1 MKTQLEVSHH
11 YGKNYH
17 ILSDPFLSSLLAL
30 LCSKDTYQPLITDLT
45 KLLYNALIARVVGL
59 EFPQKKCTIKTRMIT
74 THKEAVLKEKLIDFD
89 TRVIT
94 VNLARAGIVPSQLC
108 YEFLN
113 HIFKPKYVRQDH
125 IYINRTVDD
134 QSQVIGSQISGFK
147 IGGKLDKAI
156 VLFPDPMGATGG
168 SICETLQLYK
178 SRISGKP
185 LKWIALHLIVT
196 PEYLKKV
203 KTEHPDLIVYG
214 LRLDRGLSSKRILK
228 TVPGTH
234 WNQERGLT
242 QYQYIV
248 PGAGGLG
255 EILNNAFV

>member
-1 MKTQLEVSHH
+1 MKTQLEVNHH
-11 YGKNYH
+11 YGGNYH

-30 LCSKDTYQPLITDLT
+30 LCSKDTYQPLITDFI

-59 EFPQKKCTIKTRMIT
+59 EFPQKRCMIKTRMYS

-134 QSQVIGSQISGFK
+134 QSQVIGSQISGYK
-147 IGGKLDKAI
+147 IGGSLEKSI

-178 SRISGKP
+178 SRIPEKP

-203 KTEHPDLIVYG
+203 KMEHPEVIVYG

-228 TVPGTH
+228 TIPGTH
-234 WNQERGLT
+234 WNQEHGLNP
-242 QYQYIV
+242 YQYIV

>member
-1 MKTQLEVSHH
+1 MIVEIKHT

-30 LCSKDTYQPLITDLT
+30 LCSKDTHQPLITDLI

-59 EFPQKKCTIKTRMIT
+59 EFPQKKCVIKTRMHP
-74 THKEAVLKEKLIDFD
+74 THKEAVLKEKLIDFN
-89 TRVIT
+89 TRVVT

-113 HIFKPKYVRQDH
+113 HIFKPRYVRQDH

-134 QSQVIGSQISGFK
+134 QSHVVGSQISGYK
-147 IGGKLDKAI
+147 IGGSIEKTI

-178 SRISGKP
+178 NRVQGNP
-185 LKWIALHLIVT
+185 LKWISLHLIVT

-203 KTEHPDLIVYG
+203 KTEHPHLIVYG

-228 TVPGTH
+228 TIPGTY
-234 WNQERGLT
+234 WNQERGLNR
-242 QYQYIV
+242 YQYIV